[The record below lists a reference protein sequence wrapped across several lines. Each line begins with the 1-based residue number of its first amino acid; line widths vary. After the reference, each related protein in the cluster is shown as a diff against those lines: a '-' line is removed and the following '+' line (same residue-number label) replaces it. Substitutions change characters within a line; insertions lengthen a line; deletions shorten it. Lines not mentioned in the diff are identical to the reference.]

1 MGNKEVSS
9 DVQAVVSMYC
19 ISDVSTWSQTKD
31 LTNIIGNGKDP
42 STMLLGEN
50 YTAEQALA
58 ASPITYV
65 SSKTVPM
72 FVGHGKNDTLVGCE
86 QSITL
91 SEKLKENIDPELVDT
106 YFEPSDAL
114 WRGIGVI
121 AGSGRKLRPEYAKF
135 DAGSDHLME
144 DQKKN
149 QACRCD
155 QVLMGKALPGN
166 CPLFGTVC
174 TPMNPQGA
182 CMVSEE
188 GSCHQYLMYHRTR

>member
-9 DVQAVVSMYC
+9 DVQAVVSMYG

-72 FVGHGKNDTLVGCE
+72 FVGHGKR
-86 QSITL
+86 
-91 SEKLKENIDPELVDT
+91 
-106 YFEPSDAL
+106 YF
-114 WRGIGVI
+114 
-121 AGSGRKLRPEYAKF
+121 SG
-135 DAGSDHLME
+135 M
-144 DQKKN
+144 
-149 QACRCD
+149 
-155 QVLMGKALPGN
+155 
-166 CPLFGTVC
+166 
-174 TPMNPQGA
+174 
-182 CMVSEE
+182 
-188 GSCHQYLMYHRTR
+188 